1 MVIGKKL
8 RLSIPHSKTSLH
20 WVDQG
25 VLVSYV
31 NHLQFVDQSAFWR
44 ERVVLGLVL
53 IMNLWLYDNFIP
65 EEVTIALRRATNRQV

>member
-31 NHLQFVDQSAFWR
+31 NHLQFVDQSAFLERKGGVGFGSGNEPVVVWQLYTWR
-44 ERVVLGLVL
+44 SNHC
-53 IMNLWLYDNFIP
+53 I
-65 EEVTIALRRATNRQV
+65 EESYK